1 MWGVEC
7 VMRARGCLCMCVCV
21 TDGGVF
27 RMRSAAR
34 LSASKAVVA
43 APVIRCEGA
52 RARVDLFSSSSS
64 SSRAWCTMRVSWLR
78 TDGVCDFLFCFRV
91 QLAQGFRQG
100 CSRRRRQG
108 ERLDG

>member
-1 MWGVEC
+1 MS
-7 VMRARGCLCMCVCV
+7 
-21 TDGGVF
+21 DGGVF

-52 RARVDLFSSSSS
+52 LAHVWTRVYLFSSSSA
-64 SSRAWCTMRVSWLR
+64 RVWCALRVSSLR
-78 TDGVCDFLFCFRV
+78 TDGVCDFILFCFRV
-91 QLAQGFRQG
+91 QLAQGFHQG